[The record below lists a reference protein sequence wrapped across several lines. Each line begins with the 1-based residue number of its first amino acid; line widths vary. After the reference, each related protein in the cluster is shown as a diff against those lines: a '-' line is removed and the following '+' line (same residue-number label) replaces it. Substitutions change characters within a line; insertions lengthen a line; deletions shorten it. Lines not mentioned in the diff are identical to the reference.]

1 MAGYILALDQGTT
14 SSRAILYDDHARPI
28 KMAQQPTTLQTPKA
42 GFVEQDAQQI
52 WQTQISCAHDVINL
66 AGLLATDVS
75 SIAITNQRESI
86 VMWDKQTGKP
96 LAPAII
102 WQDRRTASYCKTLA
116 AEPASR
122 GESDSG
128 VRGKSALSK
137 IAGSD
142 TGLDS
147 SAQHS
152 MAEEVQRLTGLRLD
166 PYFSASKIAWLL
178 ENNPKLSVRA
188 SRGEIAV
195 GTIDSWLI
203 YKLTGGEHV
212 IDVTNASRTL
222 LFDIHKLAWSEAL
235 CARFSIPM
243 SILPTVLP
251 SDGDFGKTKK
261 GLFAKQIPIQ
271 SVLGDQQAALFGQG
285 CLDAGMAKNTYGT
298 GCFMLMNIGKQPKIS
313 DHKLLTTI
321 AWQRKTS
328 PTRPDNLSFD
338 QIVQSGMRLLQ
349 PPKKEVTYALEGS
362 VFMAGA
368 IIQWLRDN
376 LGMIKTSGEVEDLA
390 RQVDSSE
397 EVVLLPA
404 FTGLGAPYWRSDIS
418 ASITGMSRG
427 TTKAHIARAALEA
440 VAYQTY
446 DVLIAMQKDS
456 PHPLTELRVDGG
468 AANNDLLMQFQADL
482 LDVPVLRPRDT
493 EITAKGAAMLA
504 GLKTG
509 LYDDTTMQASWQV
522 ERIFEPSMSTDMRE
536 QHLSKWQQAIKRS
549 LMPL

>member
-28 KMAQQPTTLQTPKA
+28 KMVQQPTTLQTPKA
-42 GFVEQDAQQI
+42 GYVEQDAQQI
-52 WQTQISCAHDVINL
+52 WQTQISCAYDVINQ
-66 AGLLATDVS
+66 AGLLATDVA

-86 VMWDKQTGKP
+86 VIWDKQTGKP

-102 WQDRRTASYCKTLA
+102 WQDRRTEHYCQTLA
-116 AEPASR
+116 VEKVA
-122 GESDSG
+122 SDS
-128 VRGKSALSK
+128 
-137 IAGSD
+137 D
-142 TGLDS
+142 EN
-147 SAQHS
+147 
-152 MAEEVQRLTGLRLD
+152 MASEVQRITGLRLD

-188 SRGEIAV
+188 SKGEIAV

-222 LFDIHKLAWSEAL
+222 LYDIHKLAWSEAL

-243 SILPTVLP
+243 NILPKVLP

-261 GLFAKQIPIQ
+261 GLFAKQIPIHA
-271 SVLGDQQAALFGQG
+271 VLGDQQAALFGQG

-298 GCFMLMNIGKQPKIS
+298 GCFMLMNIGQKPKLS
-313 DHKLLTTI
+313 EHKLLTTI
-321 AWQRKTS
+321 AWQRKPV
-328 PTRPDNLSFD
+328 PTRPENLSFD
-338 QIVQSGMRLLQ
+338 QIVQSGKRMLQ

-368 IIQWLRDN
+368 IVQWLRDN
-376 LGMIKTSGEVEDLA
+376 LGMIQKSSDVEDLA

-427 TTKAHIARAALEA
+427 TTKSHIARAALEA

-482 LDVPVLRPRDT
+482 LNVPVLRPRDT
-493 EITAKGAAMLA
+493 EITAKGAALLA

-509 LYDDTTMQASWQV
+509 LYDEATMRASWQV
-522 ERIFEPSMSTDMRE
+522 ERIFEPTMSSDIRE
-536 QHLSKWQQAIKRS
+536 QHLNKWRQAVDRALRTI
-549 LMPL
+549 

>member
-1 MAGYILALDQGTT
+1 MTGYVLALDQGTT
-14 SSRAILYDDHARPI
+14 SCRAILYDDRARPI
-28 KMAQQPTTLQTPKA
+28 KMVQKPTTLQTPQA
-42 GFVEQDAQQI
+42 GYVEQDAHQI
-52 WQTQISCAHDVINL
+52 WQTQISCAHDVINQ

-102 WQDRRTASYCKTLA
+102 WQDRRTASHCKILA
-116 AEPASR
+116 TQEANE
-122 GESDSG
+122 GEGDFN
-128 VRGKSALSK
+128 
-137 IAGSD
+137 
-142 TGLDS
+142 
-147 SAQHS
+147 Q
-152 MAEEVQRLTGLRLD
+152 EVQRITGLRLD

-178 ENNPKLSVRA
+178 EQHPNMNNRA
-188 SRGEIAV
+188 INGEIAV

-212 IDVTNASRTL
+212 IDITNASRTL
-222 LFDIHKLAWSEAL
+222 LYDIHQLAWSETL
-235 CARFSIPM
+235 CARFKIPLA
-243 SILPTVLP
+243 ILPKVLP

-271 SVLGDQQAALFGQG
+271 AVLGDQHAALFGQG
-285 CLDAGMAKNTYGT
+285 CLNPGMAKNTYGT
-298 GCFMLMNIGKQPKIS
+298 GCFMLMNIGETPKIS
-313 DHKLLTTI
+313 EHQLLTTI
-321 AWQRKTS
+321 AWQRKS
-328 PTRPDNLSFD
+328 SKARLDSLSLN
-338 QIVQSGMRLLQ
+338 QLMQSSKRLLQ
-349 PPKKEVTYALEGS
+349 PPNSNLGREINYALEGS

-376 LGMIKTSGEVEDLA
+376 LGMIQQSCDVEILA
-390 RQVDSSE
+390 RQVESSE

-404 FTGLGAPYWRSDIS
+404 FTGLGAPYWRSDVS
-418 ASITGMSRG
+418 ASISGMSRG

-440 VAYQTY
+440 VAFQTY

-482 LDVPVLRPRDT
+482 LGVPVLRPKDT
-493 EITAKGAAMLA
+493 EITAKGVALLA

-509 LYDDTTMQASWQV
+509 LYDDDIMTASWEV
-522 ERIFEPSMSTDMRE
+522 DRIFEPTMSTEHRE
-536 QHLSKWQQAIKRS
+536 RHLHKWQQTIDKALGQPINHTTTT
-549 LMPL
+549 

>member
-1 MAGYILALDQGTT
+1 MAGYVLALDQGTT

-28 KMAQQPTTLQTPKA
+28 KIAQQPTTLKTPQA

-52 WQTQISCAHDVINL
+52 WQTQISCAHDVINQ

-102 WQDRRTASYCKTLA
+102 WQDRRTASYC
-116 AEPASR
+116 E
-122 GESDSG
+122 
-128 VRGKSALSK
+128 ALS
-137 IAGSD
+137 
-142 TGLDS
+142 TE
-147 SAQHS
+147 SATAAMTHGGNASQND
-152 MAEEVQRLTGLRLD
+152 MASAVQCITGLRLD

-178 ENNPKLSVRA
+178 ENNPKLSMRA
-188 SRGEIAV
+188 SKGEIAV

-222 LFDIHKLAWSEAL
+222 LYDIHKLEWSEEL
-235 CARFSIPM
+235 CTRFAIPM
-243 SILPTVLP
+243 NILPKVLP

-261 GLFAKQIPIQ
+261 GLFAKQIPIHA
-271 SVLGDQQAALFGQG
+271 VLGDQQAALFGQG

-298 GCFMLMNIGKQPKIS
+298 GCFMLMNIGPKPKLS
-313 DHKLLTTI
+313 EHKLLTTI
-321 AWQRKTS
+321 AWQRKS
-328 PTRPDNLSFD
+328 APTRPDNLSFE
-338 QIVQSGMRLLQ
+338 QIVQSGRRMLQ
-349 PPKKEVTYALEGS
+349 PASREVTYALEGS

-368 IIQWLRDN
+368 IVQWLRDN
-376 LGMIKTSGEVEDLA
+376 LGMIQQSSEIEDLA

-397 EVVLLPA
+397 GVVLLPA

-456 PHPLTELRVDGG
+456 PHLLTELRVDGG

-482 LDVPVLRPRDT
+482 LGVPVLRPKDT
-493 EITAKGAAMLA
+493 EITAKGAALLA

-509 LYDDTTMQASWQV
+509 LYDEATMQASWQV
-522 ERIFEPSMSTDMRE
+522 DRIFEPTMSADVRE
-536 QHLSKWQQAIKRS
+536 QHLSKWQQAIDRA
-549 LMPL
+549 LNII

>member
-28 KMAQQPTTLQTPKA
+28 KIAQQPTTLKTPQA

-52 WQTQISCAHDVINL
+52 WQTQISCAHDVINQ

-75 SIAITNQRESI
+75 GIAITNQRESI
-86 VMWDKQTGKP
+86 VIWDKQTGKP

-116 AEPASR
+116 TESITGSVITGATKGGDNHHDDMAS
-122 GESDSG
+122 
-128 VRGKSALSK
+128 
-137 IAGSD
+137 
-142 TGLDS
+142 
-147 SAQHS
+147 
-152 MAEEVQRLTGLRLD
+152 EVQRITGLRLD

-178 ENNPKLSVRA
+178 ENDPKLSVRA
-188 SRGEIAV
+188 NKGEIAV

-222 LFDIHKLAWSEAL
+222 LYDIHKLAWSEEL
-235 CARFSIPM
+235 CARFAIPM
-243 SILPTVLP
+243 NILPNVLP

-261 GLFAKQIPIQ
+261 GLFAKQIPIHA
-271 SVLGDQQAALFGQG
+271 VLGDQQAALFGQG

-298 GCFMLMNIGKQPKIS
+298 GCFMLMNIGQTPKLS
-313 DHKLLTTI
+313 EHKLLTTI
-321 AWQRKTS
+321 AWQRKS
-328 PTRPDNLSFD
+328 APTRQENLSFE
-338 QIVQSGMRLLQ
+338 QIVQSGKRMLQ

-368 IIQWLRDN
+368 IVQWLRDN
-376 LGMIKTSGEVEDLA
+376 LGMIQKSSEIEELA

-397 EVVLLPA
+397 GVVMLPA

-493 EITAKGAAMLA
+493 EITAKGAALLA

-509 LYDDTTMQASWQV
+509 LYDEATMKASWQV
-522 ERIFEPSMSTDMRE
+522 DRIFEPTMSADIRA
-536 QHLSKWQQAIKRS
+536 QHLNKWQQAIDRALK
-549 LMPL
+549 MI

>member
-128 VRGKSALSK
+128 ARSKSALSK
-137 IAGSD
+137 VAVSD
-142 TGLDS
+142 TGLNS
-147 SAQHS
+147 SAQHG

-203 YKLTGGEHV
+203 YKLTGGAHV

-222 LFDIHKLAWSEAL
+222 LFDIHKLAWSEVL

-313 DHKLLTTI
+313 EHKLLTTI

-522 ERIFEPSMSTDMRE
+522 DRIFEPSMSADMRE

-549 LMPL
+549 LMTL

>member
-1 MAGYILALDQGTT
+1 MSGYILALDQGTT
-14 SSRAILYDDHARPI
+14 SSRAILYDDHASPI
-28 KMAQQPTTLQTPKA
+28 KMVQQPTILKTPQA

-52 WQTQISCAHDVINL
+52 WQTQISCAHDVINQ
-66 AGLLATDVS
+66 AGLLATDVT

-86 VMWDKQTGKP
+86 VVWDKKTGKP

-102 WQDRRTASYCKTLA
+102 WQDRRTASYCKKLTTNT
-116 AEPASR
+116 SHDSQ
-122 GESDSG
+122 SDIS
-128 VRGKSALSK
+128 
-137 IAGSD
+137 SD
-142 TGLDS
+142 
-147 SAQHS
+147 
-152 MAEEVQRLTGLRLD
+152 VQRITGLRLD

-178 ENNPKLSVRA
+178 EHNPKWRA
-188 SRGEIAV
+188 RIDNDEIAV

-222 LFDIHKLAWSEAL
+222 LYDINKMEWSEEL
-235 CARFSIPM
+235 CARFAIPM
-243 SILPTVLP
+243 NLLPKVLP

-261 GLFAKQIPIQ
+261 GLFAKQIPIHA
-271 SVLGDQQAALFGQG
+271 VLGDQHAALFGQG

-298 GCFMLMNIGKQPKIS
+298 GCFLLMNIGTKPKLS
-313 DHKLLTTI
+313 EHKLLTTI
-321 AWQRKTS
+321 AWQKKSASFRS
-328 PTRPDNLSFD
+328 DSLSLE
-338 QIVQSGMRLLQ
+338 QIVKSGRRMLQ

-368 IIQWLRDN
+368 IVQWLRDN
-376 LGMIKTSGEVEDLA
+376 LGMIQKSDEIEQLA

-397 EVVLLPA
+397 DVVLLPA
-404 FTGLGAPYWRSDIS
+404 FTGLGAPYWRSDVS

-482 LDVPVLRPRDT
+482 LNVPVLRPKDT
-493 EITAKGAAMLA
+493 EVTAKGVALLA

-509 LYDDTTMQASWQV
+509 LYDEATIQASWQV
-522 ERIFEPSMSTDMRE
+522 DRIFEPQMSNDMRE
-536 QHLSKWQQAIKRS
+536 QHLRKWQQAIDRA
-549 LMPL
+549 LIVL

>member
-28 KMAQQPTTLQTPKA
+28 KMVQQPTTLQTPKA
-42 GFVEQDAQQI
+42 GYVEQDAQQI
-52 WQTQISCAHDVINL
+52 WQTQISCAHDVINR
-66 AGLLATDVS
+66 AGLLATDVA

-86 VMWDKQTGKP
+86 VIWDKQTGKP

-102 WQDRRTASYCKTLA
+102 WQDRRTERYCQTLA
-116 AEPASR
+116 VEKVTNDSDEDMAS
-122 GESDSG
+122 
-128 VRGKSALSK
+128 
-137 IAGSD
+137 
-142 TGLDS
+142 
-147 SAQHS
+147 
-152 MAEEVQRLTGLRLD
+152 EVQRITGLRLD

-188 SRGEIAV
+188 NRGEIAV

-222 LFDIHKLAWSEAL
+222 LYDIHKLAWSQEL
-235 CARFSIPM
+235 CARFAIPM
-243 SILPTVLP
+243 NILPKVLP

-271 SVLGDQQAALFGQG
+271 AVLGDQQAALFGQG

-298 GCFMLMNIGKQPKIS
+298 GCFMLMNIGQKPKLS
-313 DHKLLTTI
+313 EHKLLTTI
-321 AWQRKTS
+321 AWQRKAV
-328 PTRPDNLSFD
+328 PIRPENLSFD
-338 QIVQSGMRLLQ
+338 QIVQSGKRMLQ

-368 IIQWLRDN
+368 IVQWLRDN
-376 LGMIKTSGEVEDLA
+376 LGMIQKSSDVEDLA

-397 EVVLLPA
+397 DVVLLPA

-427 TTKAHIARAALEA
+427 TTKSHIARAALEA

-482 LDVPVLRPRDT
+482 LNVPVLRPRDT
-493 EITAKGAAMLA
+493 EITAKGAALLA

-509 LYDDTTMQASWQV
+509 LYDEATMRASWQV
-522 ERIFEPSMSTDMRE
+522 ERIFEPTMSNDIRE
-536 QHLSKWQQAIKRS
+536 QHLNKWRQAINRA
-549 LMPL
+549 LRTI

>member
-28 KMAQQPTTLQTPKA
+28 KMAQQPTTLTTPKA

-52 WQTQISCAHDVINL
+52 WQTQISCAHDVINQ

-86 VMWDKQTGKP
+86 VIWDKQTGKP

-102 WQDRRTASYCKTLA
+102 WQDRRTATYCKTLA
-116 AEPASR
+116 SESATGMAHSDNGSQSNMAS
-122 GESDSG
+122 
-128 VRGKSALSK
+128 
-137 IAGSD
+137 
-142 TGLDS
+142 
-147 SAQHS
+147 
-152 MAEEVQRLTGLRLD
+152 EVQRITGLRLD
-166 PYFSASKIAWLL
+166 PYFSASKIAWML
-178 ENNPKLSVRA
+178 ENNPKLRVRA
-188 SRGEIAV
+188 NKGEIAV

-222 LFDIHKLAWSEAL
+222 LYDIHKLAWSEKL
-235 CARFSIPM
+235 CALFTIPM
-243 SILPTVLP
+243 NILPKVLP

-261 GLFAKQIPIQ
+261 GLFAKQIPIHA
-271 SVLGDQQAALFGQG
+271 VLGDQQAALFGQG

-298 GCFMLMNIGKQPKIS
+298 GCFMLMNIGQKPKLS
-313 DHKLLTTI
+313 EHKLLTTI
-321 AWQRKTS
+321 AWQRKSTLA
-328 PTRPDNLSFD
+328 RPENLSFD
-338 QIVQSGMRLLQ
+338 QIVQSGKRILQ

-368 IIQWLRDN
+368 IVQWLRDN
-376 LGMIKTSGEVEDLA
+376 LGMIKQSSEVEDLA

-397 EVVLLPA
+397 DVVLLPA

-482 LDVPVLRPRDT
+482 LGVPVLRPKDT
-493 EITAKGAAMLA
+493 EITAKGAALLA

-509 LYDDTTMQASWQV
+509 LYDESTMQASWQV
-522 ERIFEPSMSTDMRE
+522 DRIFEPTMSIDVRE
-536 QHLSKWQQAIKRS
+536 QHLNKWQQAIDRA
-549 LMPL
+549 LRAI

>member
-28 KMAQQPTTLQTPKA
+28 KMVQQPTTLQTPKA

-52 WQTQISCAHDVINL
+52 WQTQISCAHDVINQ
-66 AGLLATDVS
+66 AGLLATDVT

-86 VMWDKQTGKP
+86 VIWDKKTGKP

-102 WQDRRTASYCKTLA
+102 WQDRRTANYCKTLA
-116 AEPASR
+116 T
-122 GESDSG
+122 ESATITANGSPDDDMANE
-128 VRGKSALSK
+128 VRR
-137 IAGSD
+137 I
-142 TGLDS
+142 
-147 SAQHS
+147 
-152 MAEEVQRLTGLRLD
+152 TGLRLD

-178 ENNPKLSVRA
+178 ENHPKLSARA
-188 SRGEIAV
+188 SKGEIAV

-222 LFDIHKLAWSEAL
+222 LYDIHKLAWSDAL
-235 CARFSIPM
+235 CARFAIPM
-243 SILPTVLP
+243 NILPKVLP

-271 SVLGDQQAALFGQG
+271 AVLGDQQAALFGQG

-298 GCFMLMNIGKQPKIS
+298 GCFMLMNIGQQPKLS
-313 DHKLLTTI
+313 EHQLLTTI
-321 AWQRKTS
+321 AWQRKS
-328 PTRPDNLSFD
+328 HAPRPDNLSFD
-338 QIVQSGMRLLQ
+338 QIVQSGKRMLQ

-368 IIQWLRDN
+368 IVQWLRDN
-376 LGMIKTSGEVEDLA
+376 LEMFQQSGEVEDLA

-397 EVVLLPA
+397 GVVLLPA

-493 EITAKGAAMLA
+493 EITAKGAALLA

-509 LYDDTTMQASWQV
+509 LYDEATMQASWQV
-522 ERIFEPSMSTDMRE
+522 DRTFEPSMSADERE
-536 QHLSKWQQAIKRS
+536 QHLHKWQQAIKRA
-549 LMPL
+549 LLKI

>member
-313 DHKLLTTI
+313 EHKLLTTI

-522 ERIFEPSMSTDMRE
+522 ERIFEPSMSADMRE

>member
-28 KMAQQPTTLQTPKA
+28 KMAQQPTTLKTPKA

-52 WQTQISCAHDVINL
+52 WQTQISCAHDVINQ

-86 VMWDKQTGKP
+86 VIWDKQTGKP

-116 AEPASR
+116 AES
-122 GESDSG
+122 
-128 VRGKSALSK
+128 
-137 IAGSD
+137 
-142 TGLDS
+142 TT
-147 SAQHS
+147 S
-152 MAEEVQRLTGLRLD
+152 MAHGENGSQSDIASEVQRITGLRLD

-178 ENNPKLSVRA
+178 ENNPKLRVRA
-188 SRGEIAV
+188 NKGEIAV

-222 LFDIHKLAWSEAL
+222 LYDIHRLAWSEEL
-235 CARFSIPM
+235 CARFAIPM
-243 SILPTVLP
+243 NILPKVLP

-261 GLFAKQIPIQ
+261 GLFAKQIPIHA
-271 SVLGDQQAALFGQG
+271 VLGDQQAALFGQG

-298 GCFMLMNIGKQPKIS
+298 GCFMLMNIGQKPKLS
-313 DHKLLTTI
+313 EHKLLTTI
-321 AWQRKTS
+321 AWQRKST
-328 PTRPDNLSFD
+328 PTRPENLSFEK
-338 QIVQSGMRLLQ
+338 IVQSGKRILQ

-368 IIQWLRDN
+368 IVQWLRDN
-376 LGMIKTSGEVEDLA
+376 LGMIKQSSEVEDLA

-397 EVVLLPA
+397 GVVLLPA

-482 LDVPVLRPRDT
+482 LDVPVLRPKDT
-493 EITAKGAAMLA
+493 EITAKGAALLA

-509 LYDDTTMQASWQV
+509 LYDEATMTASWQV
-522 ERIFEPSMSTDMRE
+522 DRIFEPIMSMDVRE
-536 QHLSKWQQAIKRS
+536 QHLNKWQQAIDRA
-549 LMPL
+549 LRVM

>member
-1 MAGYILALDQGTT
+1 MSGYILALDQGTT

-28 KMAQQPTTLQTPKA
+28 KMVQQPTILKTPQT

-52 WQTQISCAHDVINL
+52 WQTQISCAHDVINQ
-66 AGLLATDVS
+66 AGLLATDVT

-86 VMWDKQTGKP
+86 VVWDKKTGKP

-102 WQDRRTASYCKTLA
+102 WQDRRTASYCKKLTTNT
-116 AEPASR
+116 SHDSQ
-122 GESDSG
+122 SDIS
-128 VRGKSALSK
+128 
-137 IAGSD
+137 SD
-142 TGLDS
+142 
-147 SAQHS
+147 
-152 MAEEVQRLTGLRLD
+152 VQRITGLRLD

-178 ENNPKLSVRA
+178 EHNPKWRA
-188 SRGEIAV
+188 RIDNDEIAV

-222 LFDIHKLAWSEAL
+222 LYDINKMEWSEEL
-235 CARFSIPM
+235 CARFAISM
-243 SILPTVLP
+243 NLLPKVLP

-261 GLFAKQIPIQ
+261 GLFAKQIPIHA
-271 SVLGDQQAALFGQG
+271 VLGDQHAALFGQG

-298 GCFMLMNIGKQPKIS
+298 GCFLLMNIGTKPKLS
-313 DHKLLTTI
+313 EHKLLTTI
-321 AWQRKTS
+321 AWQKKSASFRS
-328 PTRPDNLSFD
+328 DSLSLE
-338 QIVQSGMRLLQ
+338 QIVKSGRRMLQ

-368 IIQWLRDN
+368 IVQWLRDN
-376 LGMIKTSGEVEDLA
+376 LGMIQKSDEIEQLA

-397 EVVLLPA
+397 DVVLLPA
-404 FTGLGAPYWRSDIS
+404 FTGLGAPYWRSDVS

-482 LDVPVLRPRDT
+482 LNVPVLRPKDT
-493 EITAKGAAMLA
+493 EVTAKGAALLA

-509 LYDDTTMQASWQV
+509 LYDEATIQASWQV
-522 ERIFEPSMSTDMRE
+522 DRIFEPQMSNDMRE
-536 QHLSKWQQAIKRS
+536 QHLSKWQQAIDRA
-549 LMPL
+549 LIVL

>member
-28 KMAQQPTTLQTPKA
+28 KMAQQPTTLTTPKA

-52 WQTQISCAHDVINL
+52 WQTQISCAHDVINQ
-66 AGLLATDVS
+66 AGLLATDVT

-86 VMWDKQTGKP
+86 VIWDKQTGKP

-116 AEPASR
+116 AESATGMNHGDNGSQSNLAS
-122 GESDSG
+122 
-128 VRGKSALSK
+128 
-137 IAGSD
+137 
-142 TGLDS
+142 
-147 SAQHS
+147 
-152 MAEEVQRLTGLRLD
+152 EVQRITGLRLD

-178 ENNPKLSVRA
+178 ENNPKLRVRA
-188 SRGEIAV
+188 NKGEIAV

-222 LFDIHKLAWSEAL
+222 LYDIHKLAWSEEL
-235 CARFSIPM
+235 CALFSIPM
-243 SILPTVLP
+243 NILPKVLP

-261 GLFAKQIPIQ
+261 GLFAKQIPIHA
-271 SVLGDQQAALFGQG
+271 VLGDQQAALFGQG

-298 GCFMLMNIGKQPKIS
+298 GCFMLMNIGQTPKLS
-313 DHKLLTTI
+313 EHKLLTTI
-321 AWQRKTS
+321 AWQRKSTL
-328 PTRPDNLSFD
+328 PRPENLSFD
-338 QIVQSGMRLLQ
+338 QIVQSGKRILQ

-368 IIQWLRDN
+368 IVQWLRDN
-376 LGMIKTSGEVEDLA
+376 LGMIRQSSEVEDLA

-397 EVVLLPA
+397 DVVLLPA

-482 LDVPVLRPRDT
+482 LGVPVLRPKDT
-493 EITAKGAAMLA
+493 EITAKGAALLA

-509 LYDDTTMQASWQV
+509 LYDESTMQASWQV
-522 ERIFEPSMSTDMRE
+522 DRIFEPTMSIDVRE
-536 QHLSKWQQAIKRS
+536 QHLNKWQQAIDRALS
-549 LMPL
+549 II

>member
-1 MAGYILALDQGTT
+1 MSGYILALDQGTT

-28 KMAQQPTTLQTPKA
+28 KMVQQPTILKTPQA

-52 WQTQISCAHDVINL
+52 WQTQISCAHDVINQ
-66 AGLLATDVS
+66 AGLLATDVT

-86 VMWDKQTGKP
+86 VVWDKKTGKP

-102 WQDRRTASYCKTLA
+102 WQDRRTASYCKKLTTNT
-116 AEPASR
+116 SHDSQ
-122 GESDSG
+122 SDIS
-128 VRGKSALSK
+128 
-137 IAGSD
+137 SD
-142 TGLDS
+142 
-147 SAQHS
+147 
-152 MAEEVQRLTGLRLD
+152 VQRITGLRLD

-178 ENNPKLSVRA
+178 EHNPKWRA
-188 SRGEIAV
+188 RIDNDEIAV

-222 LFDIHKLAWSEAL
+222 LYDINKMEWSEEL
-235 CARFSIPM
+235 CARFAIPM
-243 SILPTVLP
+243 NLLPKVLP

-261 GLFAKQIPIQ
+261 GLFAKQIPIHA
-271 SVLGDQQAALFGQG
+271 VLGDQHAALFGQG

-298 GCFMLMNIGKQPKIS
+298 GCFLLMNIGTKPKLS
-313 DHKLLTTI
+313 EHKLLTTI
-321 AWQRKTS
+321 AWQKKSASFRS
-328 PTRPDNLSFD
+328 DSLSLE
-338 QIVQSGMRLLQ
+338 QIVKSGRRMLQ

-368 IIQWLRDN
+368 IVQWLRDN
-376 LGMIKTSGEVEDLA
+376 LGMIQKSDEIEQLA

-397 EVVLLPA
+397 DVVLLPA
-404 FTGLGAPYWRSDIS
+404 FTGLGAPYWRSDVS

-482 LDVPVLRPRDT
+482 LNVPVLRPKDT
-493 EITAKGAAMLA
+493 EVTAKGVALLA

-509 LYDDTTMQASWQV
+509 LYDEATIQASWQV
-522 ERIFEPSMSTDMRE
+522 DRIFEPQMSNDMRE
-536 QHLSKWQQAIKRS
+536 QYLRKWQQAIDRA
-549 LMPL
+549 LIVL

>member
-128 VRGKSALSK
+128 ARSKSALSK
-137 IAGSD
+137 IAVSD
-142 TGLDS
+142 TGLNS
-147 SAQHS
+147 SAQHG

-203 YKLTGGEHV
+203 YKLTGGAHV

-243 SILPTVLP
+243 SILPTILP

-313 DHKLLTTI
+313 EHKLLTTI

-522 ERIFEPSMSTDMRE
+522 ERIFEPSMSADMRE

-549 LMPL
+549 LMTL

>member
-14 SSRAILYDDHARPI
+14 SSRAILYDDQACPI
-28 KMAQQPTTLQTPKA
+28 KMAQQPTILKTPQA

-52 WQTQISCAHDVINL
+52 WQTQISCAHDVINQ

-75 SIAITNQRESI
+75 GIAITNQRESI
-86 VMWDKQTGKP
+86 VIWDKHTGKP

-102 WQDRRTASYCKTLA
+102 WQDRRTASYCQLLA
-116 AEPASR
+116 DENLMATTQVVTGMSNNSSQGNMAS
-122 GESDSG
+122 
-128 VRGKSALSK
+128 
-137 IAGSD
+137 
-142 TGLDS
+142 
-147 SAQHS
+147 
-152 MAEEVQRLTGLRLD
+152 EVQRITGLRLD

-178 ENNPKLSVRA
+178 EHNPKLSVRA
-188 SRGEIAV
+188 SKGEIAV

-222 LFDIHKLAWSEAL
+222 LYDIHKLAWSEEL
-235 CARFSIPM
+235 CARFGIPIN
-243 SILPTVLP
+243 ILPKVLP

-261 GLFAKQIPIQ
+261 GLFAKQIPIHA
-271 SVLGDQQAALFGQG
+271 VLGDQQAALFGQG
-285 CLDAGMAKNTYGT
+285 CLEAGMAKNTYGT
-298 GCFMLMNIGKQPKIS
+298 GCFMLMNIGQKPMLS
-313 DHKLLTTI
+313 EHKLLTTI
-321 AWQRKTS
+321 AWQRKS
-328 PTRPDNLSFD
+328 APTRPDHLSFE
-338 QIVQSGMRLLQ
+338 QIVQSGKRMLQ
-349 PPKKEVTYALEGS
+349 PPNREVTYALEGS

-368 IIQWLRDN
+368 IVQWLRDN
-376 LGMIKTSGEVEDLA
+376 LGMFQKSGEVEDLA
-390 RQVDSSE
+390 RQVESSE

-456 PHPLTELRVDGG
+456 PHALTELRVDGG

-482 LDVPVLRPRDT
+482 LGVPVLRPKDT
-493 EITAKGAAMLA
+493 EITAKGVALLA

-522 ERIFEPSMSTDMRE
+522 DRIFEPSMSIDVRE
-536 QHLSKWQQAIKRS
+536 QHLNKWQQAISRA
-549 LMPL
+549 LMTP

>member
-14 SSRAILYDDHARPI
+14 SSRAILYDDHARSI
-28 KMAQQPTTLQTPKA
+28 KMAQQPTTLKTPQA

-52 WQTQISCAHDVINL
+52 WQTQISCAHDVINQ
-66 AGLLATDVS
+66 AGLLATDVN

-86 VMWDKQTGKP
+86 VIWDKQTGKP

-116 AEPASR
+116 TKLPTGINNGNQDDIAS
-122 GESDSG
+122 D
-128 VRGKSALSK
+128 
-137 IAGSD
+137 I
-142 TGLDS
+142 
-147 SAQHS
+147 
-152 MAEEVQRLTGLRLD
+152 QRITGLRLD

-178 ENNPKLSVRA
+178 EHNPKWRTRA
-188 SRGEIAV
+188 NKGEIAV

-212 IDVTNASRTL
+212 IDVSNASRTL
-222 LFDIHKLAWSEAL
+222 LYDIHKMAWSEDL
-235 CARFSIPM
+235 CALFAIPM
-243 SILPTVLP
+243 AMLPKVLP

-261 GLFAKQIPIQ
+261 GLFAKQIPIHA
-271 SVLGDQQAALFGQG
+271 VLGDQQAALFGQG

-298 GCFMLMNIGKQPKIS
+298 GCFMLMNIGQRPKLS
-313 DHKLLTTI
+313 EHKLLTTI
-321 AWQRKTS
+321 AWQRKS
-328 PTRPDNLSFD
+328 ASTRPESLSFD
-338 QIVQSGMRLLQ
+338 QIVQSGRRMLQ
-349 PPKKEVTYALEGS
+349 PPKKQVTYALEGS

-368 IIQWLRDN
+368 IVQWLRDN
-376 LGMIKTSGEVEDLA
+376 LGMIQQSGDIEHLA
-390 RQVDSSE
+390 RQVDSSGD
-397 EVVLLPA
+397 VVLLPA

-440 VAYQTY
+440 IAYQTY

-456 PHPLTELRVDGG
+456 LHPLTELRVDGG

-482 LDVPVLRPRDT
+482 LAVPVLRPKDT
-493 EITAKGAAMLA
+493 EVTAKGAALLA

-509 LYDDTTMQASWQV
+509 LYDEATIQASWQV
-522 ERIFEPSMSTDMRE
+522 DRVFEPTMPADIR
-536 QHLSKWQQAIKRS
+536 QRHLHKWQQAIDGALS
-549 LMPL
+549 VI

>member
-28 KMAQQPTTLQTPKA
+28 KMAQQPTTLTTPKA

-52 WQTQISCAHDVINL
+52 WQTQISCAHDVINQ
-66 AGLLATDVS
+66 AGLLATDVT

-86 VMWDKQTGKP
+86 VIWDKQTGKP

-116 AEPASR
+116 SESATGITHDDNGSQSNIAS
-122 GESDSG
+122 
-128 VRGKSALSK
+128 
-137 IAGSD
+137 
-142 TGLDS
+142 
-147 SAQHS
+147 
-152 MAEEVQRLTGLRLD
+152 EVQRITGLRLD

-178 ENNPKLSVRA
+178 ENNPKLRVRA
-188 SRGEIAV
+188 NKGEIAV

-222 LFDIHKLAWSEAL
+222 LYDIHKLAWSEEL
-235 CARFSIPM
+235 CALFSIPM
-243 SILPTVLP
+243 NILPKVLP

-261 GLFAKQIPIQ
+261 GLFAKQIPIHA
-271 SVLGDQQAALFGQG
+271 VLGDQQAALFGQG

-298 GCFMLMNIGKQPKIS
+298 GCFMLMNIGQTPKLS
-313 DHKLLTTI
+313 EHKLLTTI
-321 AWQRKTS
+321 AWQRKSTL
-328 PTRPDNLSFD
+328 PRPENLSFD
-338 QIVQSGMRLLQ
+338 QIVQSGKRILQ

-368 IIQWLRDN
+368 IVQWLRDN
-376 LGMIKTSGEVEDLA
+376 LGMIRQSSEVEDLA

-397 EVVLLPA
+397 DVVLLPA

-482 LDVPVLRPRDT
+482 LGVPVLRPKDT
-493 EITAKGAAMLA
+493 EITAKGAALLA

-509 LYDDTTMQASWQV
+509 LYDESTMQASWQV
-522 ERIFEPSMSTDMRE
+522 DRIFEPTMSIDVRE
-536 QHLSKWQQAIKRS
+536 QHLNKWQQAIDRA
-549 LMPL
+549 LRAI